1 MISCLS
7 WYTGCGFL
15 PHFSDIKMKYSST
28 TLLMKFFARHKI
40 GVFICKYKENV
51 DKKLYS
57 LLIHLLSLLFF
68 WVLFLFFSFFRC
80 TWMTSSIYTEI
91 RKMAVK
97 MLHQAVGILTGS
109 VLQFDNLERKN
120 KKEIVF
126 NIRIP
131 FFEIITNKKCH

>member
-1 MISCLS
+1 
-7 WYTGCGFL
+7 
-15 PHFSDIKMKYSST
+15 
-28 TLLMKFFARHKI
+28 
-40 GVFICKYKENV
+40 
-51 DKKLYS
+51 
-57 LLIHLLSLLFF
+57 
-68 WVLFLFFSFFRC
+68 
-80 TWMTSSIYTEI
+80 MTSSIYTEI

-131 FFEIITNKKCH
+131 FFEIITKKEMSLINTHAHEVLPKTFLN